1 MWICVDKC
9 VFAEIFNRYQ
19 PLDCPVFFTNLSK
32 FYTQSCDNEVKIY
45 CHDIPKGE
53 ARVIRCLQV

>member
-1 MWICVDKC
+1 MLAKML
-9 VFAEIFNRYQ
+9 NGYQ
-19 PLDCPVFFTNLSK
+19 PLVCPFFFTNLSTLH
-32 FYTQSCDNEVKIY
+32 TQSCDNEVKIY